1 MLLKVGVIVA
11 LVNNYLEKP
20 MSLFRKT
27 RHDAILPKRG
37 TKASAGHD
45 FYALTGG
52 RIEPNQRCHIKTG
65 IGWSGLMEDFLY
77 GHLKERSSHA
87 SKYGLLLLAGII
99 DADYPNDIVVILLNT
114 GDKTFS
120 FEAGDRIAQMMVLP
134 YAHAVDEAFIV
145 EKRTGGFGSTNE
157 GVKPSDENLCDFCI
171 HDVPTCKGNPTF
183 GDGKGND
190 NVIACTEHREPF

>member
-52 RIEPNQRCHIKTG
+52 RIQPNQRCHIKTG
-65 IGWSGLMEDFLY
+65 IGWSGLMMPELY
-77 GHLKERSSHA
+77 GHMKERSSHA

-99 DADYPNDIVVILLNT
+99 DADYPDDIVVILLNT
-114 GDKTFS
+114 SDKTFS

-134 YAHAVDEAFIV
+134 YAHAVDEAFIK
-145 EKRTGGFGSTNE
+145 EERTGGFGST
-157 GVKPSDENLCDFCI
+157 DEVNLCDTCEKHI
-171 HDVPTCKGNPTF
+171 ATCKSNPTF
-183 GDGKGND
+183 GTSKGND
-190 NVIACTEHREPF
+190 NIIECSTYYNANH